1 MKKKY
6 ISPELI
12 LVHIEM
18 EHMVAE
24 STPLGKYDTGSDG
37 SVLIKRDRSSR
48 GSYNVWD
55 DDWQNP

>member
-12 LVHIEM
+12 LVHVEM

-24 STPLGKYDTGSDG
+24 STPVGMHNTGSNG
-37 SVLIKRDRSSR
+37 TVLVKRDRSSY
-48 GSYNVWD
+48 SVWD